1 MKLADFDYELPAE
14 RIAQHPS
21 PRRDRSRLL
30 VVGGDG
36 DEDRRF
42 DALPELLRAGDLLV
56 LNDTRILKVE
66 MSIALLRT
74 KRAGSNRA
82 PSHPMANG

>member
-30 VVGGDG
+30 VVGRDG

-56 LNDTRILKVE
+56 LDPNNEFFRYLNQ
-66 MSIALLRT
+66 SS
-74 KRAGSNRA
+74 GNR
-82 PSHPMANG
+82 